1 MMSEKYA
8 GHKTLEQIRK
18 QCEESGM
25 VLDSTGHDKRGDDHV
40 FVRATA
46 QDGKI
51 ARIYFNTV
59 TGTFFGTTP
68 EDKGFNSESKEYVGQ
83 PWFDA
88 VLDFFYLPK
97 TVLETSL
104 QAECDAFNANK

>member
-1 MMSEKYA
+1 
-8 GHKTLEQIRK
+8 
-18 QCEESGM
+18 M